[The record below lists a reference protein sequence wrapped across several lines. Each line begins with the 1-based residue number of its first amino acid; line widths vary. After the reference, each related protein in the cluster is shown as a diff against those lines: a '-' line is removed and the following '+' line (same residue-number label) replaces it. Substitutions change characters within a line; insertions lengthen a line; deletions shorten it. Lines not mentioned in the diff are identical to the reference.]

1 MKTST
6 TKQDIKLGLFVFI
19 GICLFLAAVFV
30 IGKDNNMFS
39 RKMYAF
45 VVFHNVEGLKVGDN
59 VWLSG
64 VKIGIVKDV
73 KIVSAGKVIIRVQIK
88 DEHSEFI
95 KTDAVA
101 TIGSDGLVGNKIL
114 VINPGVAPYSLQ
126 SNDTISSK
134 LQTDTQA
141 LFDIAK
147 DVGTNARSI
156 TDDLSKIIKSVQE
169 GNGIVGELMRDGA
182 FAVELRDVA
191 SNLKASSNQTLAVTK
206 ELNEFMHAL
215 NTNESLLNRLATD
228 TAYANT
234 VDRTLKSL
242 QTSATQ
248 VQNATEGL
256 NTFVGKVNDQ
266 SNMLNVL
273 VSNAEAANSLKHTLE
288 SAQSASAK
296 LDENMEAMQHN
307 FLLRRYFK
315 KKNKNKL

>member
-39 RKMYAF
+39 KKMYAY
-45 VVFHNVEGLKVGDN
+45 VVFKNVEGLKVGDN

-73 KIVSAGKVIIRVQIK
+73 KIVSTGKVIIRVQIK
-88 DEHSEFI
+88 DEHSSFI
-95 KTDAVA
+95 KSDAVA

-126 SNDTISSK
+126 SNDTISSI

-156 TDDLSKIIKSVQE
+156 TDDLSKIIKGVQE
-169 GNGIVGELMRDGA
+169 GNGIIGELMQNGA
-182 FAVELRDVA
+182 FAVELRQVA
-191 SNLKASSNQTLAVTK
+191 TNLKSSSSQTLAVTK
-206 ELNEFMHAL
+206 ELNAFMHELNNSDGLLKKLASDTMYAQAVDKTLSAL
-215 NTNESLLNRLATD
+215 QESAHQVETAT
-228 TAYANT
+228 
-234 VDRTLKSL
+234 V
-242 QTSATQ
+242 
-248 VQNATEGL
+248 GL
-256 NTFVGKVNDQ
+256 NHFVDKVNDK

-273 VSNAEAANSLKHTLE
+273 VSNAEAANSLKNTLE

-307 FLLRRYFK
+307 FLFRRYFK
-315 KKNKNKL
+315 KKNKQK